1 MNATRGE
8 VRVWAIIPAAGTGQR
23 MGGPKQ
29 ALPYRGATLTGT
41 VVRTLLDAG
50 ATGIVVVTRTV
61 LVDALK
67 LPDDPRV
74 TITFNDADSEM
85 IDSIRVG
92 LGTLADQV
100 IPSGDDARPTAE
112 ATPPALSRQVRSAQY
127 RGPDTTAGVM
137 VVPGDMPTLTADTCR
152 RCIDA
157 YKADPRR
164 VVIAAYSRRRG
175 HPIIFPLSMRD
186 LVDRLQGGLNELP
199 RLVPKRVY
207 LVEVD
212 DPGVACDVDT
222 LADYDSLRGR

>member
-50 ATGIVVVTRTV
+50 AAGIVVVTRTV

-74 TITFNDADSEM
+74 TITLNDADSQM

-100 IPSGDDARPTAE
+100 IPSGDDARPN
-112 ATPPALSRQVRSAQY
+112 
-127 RGPDTTAGVM
+127 AGVM

-157 YKADPRR
+157 YKGDPRR

-175 HPIIFPLSMRD
+175 HPIIFPLSKRD
-186 LVDRLQGGLNELP
+186 VVDRLEGGLNELP
-199 RLVPKRVY
+199 RRVPKCVH

-222 LADYDSLRGR
+222 AADYDSLRGK

>member
-1 MNATRGE
+1 MKSTRSE

-29 ALPYRGATLTGT
+29 ALPYREATLTGT
-41 VVRTLLDAG
+41 VVRTLLDANAAG
-50 ATGIVVVTRTV
+50 VVVVTRTV

-67 LPDDPRV
+67 LPADPRV
-74 TITFNDADSEM
+74 NITINDADSEM
-85 IDSIRVG
+85 IDSIRIG

-100 IPSGDDARPTAE
+100 IPSGDDPRP
-112 ATPPALSRQVRSAQY
+112 
-127 RGPDTTAGVM
+127 TAGVM
-137 VVPGDMPTLTADTCR
+137 VVPGDMPALSAETCR

-157 YKADPRR
+157 YKGDPRR
-164 VVIAAYSRRRG
+164 VVIAAYSGRRG

-186 LVDRLQGGLNELP
+186 VVDRLQGGLNELP
-199 RLVPKRVY
+199 RQVPKRVH

-222 LADYDSLRGR
+222 VADYDSLRGQ